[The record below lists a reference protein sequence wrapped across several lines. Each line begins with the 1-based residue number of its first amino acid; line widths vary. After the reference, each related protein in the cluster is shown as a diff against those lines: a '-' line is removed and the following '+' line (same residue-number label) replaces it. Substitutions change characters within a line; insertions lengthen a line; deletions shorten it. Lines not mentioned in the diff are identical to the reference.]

1 MDIDALVAEI
11 CRRVQEKLDD
21 CGEVSASVEGTPLP
35 KLLVLTDAHG
45 EECHKTLECRKLAE
59 YYQTEC
65 ALLKE
70 YDCRIEEYEAVVAY
84 TLTNEALGKIAWGI
98 MDTGYTRLFG
108 QALLAGKKVFIP
120 KEEVELYRYR
130 ETAPAAYY
138 QRMEQNLRL
147 LLDSGVVIAPR
158 EELAEML
165 LTGETAAAEE
175 TVSSC
180 AEEPEV
186 EEKEYTLYKKVIT
199 EKDVTAAHGEK
210 ATIVVVPQKAILTD
224 LAKEYAR
231 KRNIQILRMEI
242 SVAKRG

>member
-84 TLTNEALGKIAWGI
+84 TLTNEALGKIAWGSWTQGI
-98 MDTGYTRLFG
+98 PGCLDRHCWPEKKYSYQKKKWNYTVIG
-108 QALLAGKKVFIP
+108 KPLLRRIISGWSRISDCCW
-120 KEEVELYRYR
+120 
-130 ETAPAAYY
+130 TA
-138 QRMEQNLRL
+138 EW
-147 LLDSGVVIAPR
+147 
-158 EELAEML
+158 
-165 LTGETAAAEE
+165 
-175 TVSSC
+175 
-180 AEEPEV
+180 
-186 EEKEYTLYKKVIT
+186 
-199 EKDVTAAHGEK
+199 
-210 ATIVVVPQKAILTD
+210 
-224 LAKEYAR
+224 
-231 KRNIQILRMEI
+231 
-242 SVAKRG
+242 